1 MVRVSFFVRVWLQLV
16 CEPACLLEMAIL
28 LDSDFLEFAMIVK
41 FAMMLK
47 FVVMNASASSP
58 HHDRPDRGETGLAC
72 LCVARAR
79 GEGHPL
85 VCRCVAW
92 ARGADLP
99 WVCRCVCGALGL
111 IKH

>member
-1 MVRVSFFVRVWLQLV
+1 
-16 CEPACLLEMAIL
+16 
-28 LDSDFLEFAMIVK
+28 MIVK

-99 WVCRCVCGALGL
+99 WVCRCVAWVEVVHLPSAYHRGKAEVSALRSL
-111 IKH
+111 ASFLSSFAIEE